1 MESGAPQDTFEF
13 HTTPR
18 DRWALEAGMRRVV
31 APGGTAGRSR
41 LPEWDFIGKTGTA
54 QAPSGP
60 DHGWFVG
67 TGAPEVG
74 APPEIA
80 VTMFL
85 AHSLHGYTASGYV
98 AEAINFYLSRK
109 YDRPFKLFATERMRT
124 EFGLPVN
131 WQDFQGQII
140 DPPRPPAST
149 DDQR

>member
-1 MESGAPQDTFEF
+1 
-13 HTTPR
+13 
-18 DRWALEAGMRRVV
+18 
-31 APGGTAGRSR
+31 
-41 LPEWDFIGKTGTA
+41 KTGTA

-67 TGAPEVG
+67 TGAREVG

-109 YDRPFKLFATERMRT
+109 YDRPFQMFASERMRT
-124 EFGLPVN
+124 QAGLPVD
-131 WQDFQGQII
+131 WRAFQRPVV
-140 DPPRPPAST
+140 DPPRPPPTT
-149 DDQR
+149 DDTQRPGAASPGAPATRQQPR